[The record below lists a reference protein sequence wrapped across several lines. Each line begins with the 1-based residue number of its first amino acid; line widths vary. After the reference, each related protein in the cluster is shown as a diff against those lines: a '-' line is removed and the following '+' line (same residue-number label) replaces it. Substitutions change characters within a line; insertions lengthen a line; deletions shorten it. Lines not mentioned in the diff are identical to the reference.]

1 MDNLQQTQKLIDD
14 AKTMAEHQRI
24 IMTYRST
31 GKLDREDAIEKY
43 KDFNRSHPEYIAG
56 VNIQGAVL
64 HNVFPMENL
73 NDFDIVRNLQLQLLY
88 LGGKNLLEGLNNG

>member
-1 MDNLQQTQKLIDD
+1 MNNENYGKLFDD
-14 AKTMAEHQRI
+14 AKTMAEHEYI

-31 GKLDREDAIEKY
+31 GKLDRADAIEKY

-56 VNIQGAVL
+56 VNIQGAVI